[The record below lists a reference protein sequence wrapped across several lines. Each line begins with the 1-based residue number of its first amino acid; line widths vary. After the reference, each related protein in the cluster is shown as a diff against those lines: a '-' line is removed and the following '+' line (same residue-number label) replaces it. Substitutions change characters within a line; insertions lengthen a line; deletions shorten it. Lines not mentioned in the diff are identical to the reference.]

1 MNHKIQSIFRAM
13 AAEYPESLGSSI
25 VILEGTRKTR
35 CFSFSI
41 GDSGWCQVGIQMAM
55 VFVNT

>member
-1 MNHKIQSIFRAM
+1 MFRAM